1 MTRFRPGRSVGL
13 HGRLPVML
21 LAVIVTWL
29 VAITGAGDSVAQQP
43 YPQQPIRLVV
53 SFQSA
58 TTMDSVARM
67 IATKLGEGLGQTVIV
82 DNRPG
87 ASGLIAEEIVA
98 KAVPDGH
105 TLLVAG
111 LALATLPSI
120 YGARAVDPISAFVP
134 IAWLTSQP
142 VAIIVNPVLHIDSL
156 AELIAEAR
164 RRPGQLAFSTNGVG
178 GPAHLAAATLWSRA
192 DVDLVVIPYNSA
204 GSLKDLLSGEV
215 PLTVGYLTGM
225 APFLRAHQLKAL
237 AVTGGTRMA
246 AFPDIP
252 TVAEQGFPG
261 FEVASWFGLL
271 APAGTPKSIV
281 DRINAAVVR
290 ILDLP
295 EVREKLTAVG
305 IEPVGGAPEEFGEK
319 LKSEI
324 VRWRP
329 IVKKMGLQQE

>member
-1 MTRFRPGRSVGL
+1 MRAP
-13 HGRLPVML
+13 L
-21 LAVIVTWL
+21 LAVLVTCFL
-29 VAITGAGDSVAQQP
+29 AIAGVQDSVAQQN

-67 IATKLGEGLGQTVIV
+67 IASKLGEALGQAVIV

-98 KAVPDGH
+98 KAAPDGH

-120 YGARAVDPISAFVP
+120 YGPRAVDPVSAFVP
-134 IAWLTSQP
+134 VAWLTSQP
-142 VAIIVNPVLHIDSL
+142 VAIIANPVLHIDTL

-164 RRPGQLAFSTNGVG
+164 RHPGQLAYSTNGVG
-178 GPAHLAAATLWSRA
+178 GPAHLAAAILWSRA
-192 DVDLVVIPYNSA
+192 DVDLVVIPYNGA

-225 APFLRAHQLKAL
+225 GPFLRAHQLKAL
-237 AVTGGTRMA
+237 AVTSSTRVA

-252 TVAEQGFPG
+252 TVAEQGFPD

-271 APAGTPKSIV
+271 APAGTPKPIV
-281 DRINAAVVR
+281 DRLNAEVVR
-290 ILDLP
+290 ILALP

-305 IEPVGGAPEEFGEK
+305 IDPVGGTPDEFGGK
-319 LKSEI
+319 LKAEI
-324 VRWRP
+324 ARWRP